1 MLNTLL
7 LYNNG
12 ILFQF
17 IFDLKI
23 RKFQKQYRENV
34 GDETFK
40 KVILPIAQKDV
51 CRIRNVSI
59 SRFQRLMCQLEL
71 LIKLGKGMSQ
81 IIRSMK
87 WPAAKL

>member
-23 RKFQKQYRENV
+23 RKFQKQYCENV

-40 KVILPIAQKDV
+40 KVILPIAQNDV

-59 SRFQRLMCQLEL
+59 PRFQRMMCQLQL
-71 LIKLGKGMSQ
+71 LIKLGT
-81 IIRSMK
+81 
-87 WPAAKL
+87 